1 MRRPALGIGPDTSP
15 EEAEEIRKAS
25 IQKWR
30 ADAAGLLAGGQ
41 YEQARGQI
49 EKVYGWLFGDERA
62 DPSLNALAADI
73 YSHCMD
79 CQTALTY
86 IDRSIRLKPDNA
98 MYLVIKAEIL
108 MRQGDTKQARQ
119 LLNEALDQAEQ
130 QGDDRAKG
138 EAAALLAHSFY
149 YGCPTDRGRA
159 GQYAEEAAALGA
171 SRELARDI
179 SRQIAQDQRDEQR
192 ELEQQTR
199 RAKEEEERRRRYARE
214 RAAREARSSRIKQE
228 GESARKRYLAAQV
241 CLALCWLLGVCP
253 HIPGESRFL
262 YSVVW
267 IVLFYIAAAFVK
279 FYHTLHGLLENEEFF
294 WSGYVCIWF
303 LPVNGVNVE
312 LGLVGFSFIFLM
324 FGVFFDVLSD
334 SFVLA
339 LTFLILICLFI
350 LMIFISGKCAEKAAN
365 QLKQ

>member
-1 MRRPALGIGPDTSP
+1 MHRPALGIGPDTSP

-30 ADAAGLLAGGQ
+30 ADAADLLARGQ
-41 YEQARGQI
+41 YEQARDQI
-49 EKVYGWLFGDERA
+49 EKVCGWLFGDERA

-79 CQTALTY
+79 CPTALTY
-86 IDRSIRLKPDNA
+86 IDRSIRLEPDNA

-108 MRQGDTKQARQ
+108 MRQGNTKQARR
-119 LLNEALDQAEQ
+119 LLNEALDQAER
-130 QGDDRAKG
+130 QGEDRAKG
-138 EAAALLAHSFY
+138 EAAALLA
-149 YGCPTDRGRA
+149 
-159 GQYAEEAAALGA
+159 
-171 SRELARDI
+171 RDK
-179 SRQIAQDQRDEQR
+179 QDEQR

-199 RAKEEEERRRRYARE
+199 RVKEEEERRRRYARE
-214 RAAREARSSRIKQE
+214 QAAREARSSRIKQE
-228 GESARKRYLAAQV
+228 GESARKRYVAAQV

-253 HIPGESRFL
+253 HIPGEGRFL

-267 IVLFYIAAAFVK
+267 MILFYIAAAFVK
-279 FYHTLHGLLENEEFF
+279 FYHTLHGLLENEELF

-312 LGLVGFSFIFLM
+312 LGLVGFSFLFLM
-324 FGVFFDVLSD
+324 FGVFCDVLSD
-334 SFVLA
+334 SSGLIY
-339 LTFLILICLFI
+339 TFLLLICPFI
-350 LMIFISGKCAEKAAN
+350 LMIFISGKCAEKAAK